1 MKSLSGFRGPWFS
14 SSSAPSSGFP
24 LTIWGID
31 ICQVITYQ
39 RLQLKFET
47 AQSHKRC
54 YNFNITF
61 NGIIASIQNL
71 YWKKLPPPF
80 TILRLKFCP
89 IIENNSRF
97 KCSFDK
103 SLFVFVALKRSTLK
117 PPLFS
122 LLLSFRYSFKR
133 YFFKLP
139 CVIFMCNFQT

>member
-39 RLQLKFET
+39 CLQLKFET

-103 SLFVFVALKRSTLK
+103 SLFICFCCVKTVHTEATPFLLTLEFPIFFQK
-117 PPLFS
+117 ILF
-122 LLLSFRYSFKR
+122 
-133 YFFKLP
+133 
-139 CVIFMCNFQT
+139 